1 MPHPFSITLCFA
13 GAGLAL
19 SLASLPASAPA
30 VPATSPA
37 EKLVWSDEF
46 NSTGPHSQ
54 PNPANWTYDTG
65 AGGWGNAELET
76 YCAWGSNAAPCDAS
90 RPNAFV
96 AGDGYLHIVARRA
109 PGGAYTSARLRS
121 QGLRSFRYGRIEARI
136 RIPEGQGMW
145 PAFWMLGDN
154 ITSVQ
159 WPACGEF
166 DIMENIGKD
175 LSTIYGSIHGTGFT
189 GTSISNRYSLPER
202 QSFAAA
208 FHTYGIL
215 WSPQKVQFYV
225 DNPANIYATETPAS
239 LPQGAVWPF
248 DTGRFYF
255 LLNLAVGGA
264 WPGPP
269 DAATS
274 FPAQM
279 LVDYVRVYAQPKN
292 LRPENTQPGNAESGN
307 AEPAASIPASDR
319 IAAAAVTV
327 PQTKLHLPDY

>member
-30 VPATSPA
+30 TPATVPP

-46 NSTGPHSQ
+46 TSTGPHRQ

-76 YCAWGSNAAPCDAS
+76 YCAWGSNAAPCDPS
-90 RPNAFV
+90 LPNAFV

-109 PGGAYTSARLRS
+109 AGGAYTSARLRS
-121 QGLRSFRYGRIEARI
+121 QGLQSFRYGRIEARI

-189 GTSISNRYSLPER
+189 GTSISNRYSLPDR

-215 WSPQKVQFYV
+215 WSPQKVRFYV
-225 DNPANIYATETPAS
+225 DSPANIYATETPAS

-269 DAATS
+269 HAATP

-279 LVDYVRVYAQPKN
+279 LVDYVRVYS
-292 LRPENTQPGNAESGN
+292 ESGN
-307 AEPAASIPASDR
+307 VVPADAAPSDAGSAAASIPAR
-319 IAAAAVTV
+319 GKIATTTVTV
-327 PQTKLHLPDY
+327 SQTELHLPDY